1 MATWQ
6 KKSTG
11 WVEILSI
18 FRKTSTSA
26 WTEIQN
32 VWRKT
37 STGWVKVFTRTN
49 LPGITT
55 FPRVRDV
62 NGNNIDN
69 NIYIANVGDTLYG
82 YRGVWSN
89 TPTSYEDRWAWSS
102 FAGGPYS
109 LFSPSQIN
117 TTLPTTV
124 SWDDRYI
131 VYQVRATNASGTSE
145 WVSSANEAHLIKYPP
160 FISSATITKNG
171 VDVGGTAKLK
181 PGDALVGAWVEDT
194 ATDTISSSYAYEWT
208 YSNGTAAA
216 NDNGTK
222 FYTISAADVGKS
234 LIFKVTG
241 TNTGGTDF
249 ASSTPTAVIEEALAV
264 YSFSFG
270 NTLYVGTNGYIGVD
284 SGSSSTGVPATGRN
298 LNIMGGKDWQMST
311 IYYWSNADTYAVR
324 YDGYEYQKGGQEAF
338 RVTYQAKFYTNQN
351 YVDYKIIRWGSSLT
365 MSPTAFGMY
374 ANGSL
379 VANTYSGPFVY
390 SPGVTMRVYYDGS
403 IPTAYVGFTEIPAAV
418 PNDAMLNAGAVSSG
432 SADDGYLTL
441 STAAN
446 QYNPPTLTSVSASST
461 GTSISATFTTGAD
474 YNGHNYVIRTGS
486 HFGTL
491 INSGSSFSGAFA
503 YDNLS
508 GGTTYYV
515 TLTPFNS
522 QSQTGSSSQFSVTTS
537 SNPGAF
543 SVNSGSKFKP
553 PTSFGTRTVTVGW
566 STSLNGPN
574 YEVQLEGSSDGST
587 WAICTGRWPGNTV
600 DTTLSLAGSPYFTT
614 TSITITNVQYFKF
627 YRATARARNSSFDSA
642 SAAYSNGGTSTSLQ
656 YYQLAG
662 ENPGTPGIGTITLGK
677 TSASI
682 PWTFPTNTG
691 SNFIDWVQFSLDNS
705 TFNNDFTTPYA
716 FTGLTAGTA
725 YTLYYR
731 SLNYDGLFSST
742 LTSSFTT
749 LALQPPNTPAAPTAG
764 TTNNTS
770 IAWSWSAPTVDSTH
784 LAATGYEYA
793 HTQSASTPTSGW
805 TATTATS
812 VTITG
817 LSQNTTYH
825 MHIRATNADGTSGSS
840 SASKTTT
847 NVVATSYTVTYSGN
861 GNTGGTAP
869 TAHSTTSSLTIKALP
884 SPAFTRTNCTLGS
897 GWNTAANGSGTNIA
911 AGDTYTPTANITLY
925 AKWTANSV
933 SAAAPANFTFV
944 GNINNNTQKQWSWSA
959 QTSVTGG
966 TANGYRW
973 QLTTTNPN
981 VAGWNGVFTE
991 GTQTATSR
999 TISVAN
1005 ASSNPRWMRVC
1016 VNITDGL
1023 GAAKNGSFTLWK

>member
-6 KKSTG
+6 KKATG

-18 FRKTSTSA
+18 FRKTSSST

-37 STGWVKVFTRTN
+37 STGWVKVFTKSN
-49 LPGITT
+49 VPGITT

-131 VYQVRATNASGTSE
+131 VYQVRASNASGTSE

-432 SADDGYLTL
+432 STDDGYLTL

-461 GTSISATFTTGAD
+461 GTSISA
-474 YNGHNYVIRTGS
+474 
-486 HFGTL
+486 
-491 INSGSSFSGAFA
+491 
-503 YDNLS
+503 LS

-522 QSQTGSSSQFSVTTS
+522 QSQTGSSSQFSVTTTS
-537 SNPGAF
+537 TPGAF
-543 SVNSGSKFKP
+543 SVNSGSKSKP
-553 PTSFGTRTVTVGW
+553 ASNTQPRVVTFGWT
-566 STSLNGPN
+566 TSLNGPN
-574 YEVQLEGSSDGST
+574 YEVQLEGSNNQST
-587 WAICTGRWPGNTV
+587 WTICTGRHPGFTT
-600 DTTLSLAGSPYFTT
+600 DQTLSLTASPYVTA
-614 TSITITNVQYFKF
+614 TSITLTNVQYFPY
-627 YRATARARNSSFDSA
+627 YRATVRARNSSNDLA
-642 SAAYSNGGTSTSLQ
+642 SAAYSNGGTSTAFQ
-656 YYQLAG
+656 YFSIPGVA
-662 ENPGTPGIGTITLGK
+662 PGTPTLGTITPSK
-677 TSASI
+677 TQAVIAYS
-682 PWTFPTNTG
+682 FPTNTG
-691 SNFIDWVQFSLDNS
+691 SNFIDWIQFSLDNS
-705 TFNNDFTTPYA
+705 TFENSFGSSYTR
-716 FTGLTAGTA
+716 TGLTAGTT

-731 SLNYDGLFSST
+731 ALNYDGLYSST
-742 LTSSFTT
+742 LSTNFTT
-749 LALQPPNTPAAPTAG
+749 VALQPPNTPAAPTAG

-770 IAWSWSAPTVDSTH
+770 IAWSS
-784 LAATGYEYA
+784 
-793 HTQSASTPTSGW
+793 
-805 TATTATS
+805 
-812 VTITG
+812 
-817 LSQNTTYH
+817 LSQNTTYY

-897 GWNTAANGSGTNIA
+897 GWNTAANGSATNIS
-911 AGDTYTPTANITLY
+911 AGATYTPTANITLY

-933 SAAAPANFTFV
+933 AAAAPANFTFV
-944 GNINNNTQKQWSWSA
+944 GNITNNTQKQWSWSA
-959 QTSVTGG
+959 QTTVTGG